1 MRKKPEKSK
10 EQKLAEN
17 FFPMDPSDVKLTVEK
32 PYKQPLNVE
41 IETVPKERKKR
52 VVKKKTKKYSKKTS
66 SKKSFISKTK
76 LNYEPPKISLKKDGY
91 ELIITEKP
99 QAAMK
104 IADALGKNKK
114 TDGHG
119 VSYYEV
125 SRDGKKIIVACAVG
139 HLFTLTQTQRG
150 AGFPVFDIKWV
161 PNYLVLKKD
170 FTKRY
175 YDNLLSLAKNAGE
188 ITVATDYD
196 IEGEVIGFNVV
207 RFICNQKDA
216 NRMKFSTLT
225 KPELNS
231 AYESKSPTINWG
243 QAIAGE
249 TRHYL
254 DWFYGIN
261 LSRALMASIKE
272 AGRFKIMSIG
282 RVQGP
287 ALNLIVNRERKIQ
300 EFEPQKYWQVFINIS
315 DEKNEVELKYNKDIF
330 DKKELSKFE
339 NIVGKNAIAKTEK
352 KEEHLPPN
360 PPFNLTGLQMEAYRL
375 YGITPSRALQ
385 IAQSLY
391 LAGLISYPR
400 TSSQKLPD
408 SINYKEILEK
418 LAKQFGAEKL
428 IVKKKPIEGSKTDSA
443 HPSIYPTGEIQN
455 LSGEDEKIYN
465 LIAKRFLCLFCED
478 AILDNKTISAKYV
491 MNNKDFANSNFSVG
505 EADLGGR
512 AGINEQNPKL
522 EKSKENFLI
531 FSTKGSEVRKKSW
544 LEIYPYKIKETELP
558 DMNGEVKI
566 TDSRTE
572 EKETQPPKRYSP
584 ASIVSELEKKNLG
597 TKATRAA
604 IIETLYDRG
613 YIKEKSIEATSLGI
627 SLIETLEKYSPVI
640 IDEEL
645 TKKFEKEMNAI
656 VESKKDFVE
665 KEKKVVDEA
674 KITITNIAKDFEKN
688 KLQIGS
694 ELMNA
699 ETKVWEKQKEENK
712 LNICPKCQKGNLT
725 IMYSRKTRRQ
735 FVACDKYPDC
745 KNTFTLPPNGTI
757 KRTQKICEECG
768 FPMLI
773 RLSKGKRPWEFCF
786 NPECQKNKERLE
798 EYRKKKE
805 MENNS
810 ES

>member
-1 MRKKPEKSK
+1 MRKKPEKTQG
-10 EQKLAEN
+10 QKLAEN
-17 FFPMDPSDVKLTVEK
+17 YFPVDPSDVKLTIEK
-32 PYKQPLNVE
+32 KYKQPLNVE
-41 IETVPKERKKR
+41 LASSQAPKPRKKR
-52 VVKKKTKKYSKKTS
+52 VVKNKTAGKKYSKKTFG
-66 SKKSFISKTK
+66 SKKSSSGKTK
-76 LNYEPPKISLKKDGY
+76 LNYEPPKIELKKNGY

-104 IADALGKNKK
+104 IADALGKNEK
-114 TDGHG
+114 TDAHG
-119 VSYYEV
+119 VPYYEV
-125 SRDGKKIIVACAVG
+125 SRNGKKIIVACAVG
-139 HLFTLTQTQRG
+139 HLFTLTQMQRG

-161 PNYLVLKKD
+161 PNFLVLKKD

-300 EFEPQKYWQVFINIS
+300 EFESQKYWQVFININ
-315 DEKNEVELKYNKDIF
+315 DKKNEVELKYSKDIF

-339 NIVGKNAIAKTEK
+339 NLVGKTAIAKTEK
-352 KEEHLPPN
+352 KEEYLPPN

-375 YGITPSRALQ
+375 HGITPARTLQ

-418 LAKQFGAEKL
+418 LAKQFRAEKL

-443 HPSIYPTGEIQN
+443 HPSIYPTGEMQN
-455 LSGEDEKIYN
+455 LSGEEEKIYN
-465 LIAKRFLCLFCED
+465 LIARRFLCLFCED
-478 AILDNKTISAKYV
+478 AILDNKTIIAEV
-491 MNNKDFANSNFSVG
+491 
-505 EADLGGR
+505 
-512 AGINEQNPKL
+512 
-522 EKSKENFLI
+522 ENMKFG
-531 FSTKGSEVRKKSW
+531 TKGSEVRKKAW

-566 TDSRTE
+566 TDLRTE

-613 YIKEKSIEATSLGI
+613 YIKEKSIEATALGI

-656 VESKKDFVE
+656 VESKDKFEE

-688 KLQIGS
+688 KLKIGS

-699 ETKVWEKQKEENK
+699 ETKLWEKQKEDNK

-745 KNTFTLPPNGTI
+745 KNTFTLPPNGVI
-757 KRTQKICEECG
+757 KRTEKICEECG

-786 NPECQKNKERLE
+786 NPECKKNKERLE
-798 EYRKKKE
+798 EYKKKKE

-810 ES
+810 E